1 VAGIKQVADM
11 NIGAM
16 YPGTFD
22 PFTNGH
28 EEIVRRAAK
37 IYSRVVIAIAA
48 SNRKSPLFTLE
59 ERLGLA
65 QQVVANLDNVE
76 VISYEGLTVQA
87 ARENNLQ
94 VVIRGLRAVADY
106 EYELQL
112 ANMNRHLEPDVETV
126 FLTPTERTTFI
137 SSTLVREIAV
147 MNGDVSDF
155 VQPAVKAALDAKFS

>member
-1 VAGIKQVADM
+1 M

-37 IYSRVVIAIAA
+37 IYSRVVVAIAA
-48 SNRKSPLFTLE
+48 SNRKAPLFTLD
-59 ERLGLA
+59 ERISLA
-65 QQVVANLDNVE
+65 QQVLAQFDNVE
-76 VISYEGLTVQA
+76 VVGYEGLTVQV
-87 ARENNLQ
+87 ARERDLQ

-112 ANMNRHLEPDVETV
+112 ANMNRHLEPGIETV

-137 SSTLVREIAV
+137 SSTLVREVAA
-147 MNGDVSDF
+147 MGGDVTAF
-155 VQPAVKAALDAKFS
+155 VRPQIKQALDAKNC

>member
-1 VAGIKQVADM
+1 M

-28 EEIVRRAAK
+28 EEIVRRAAR
-37 IYSRVVIAIAA
+37 IYSRVVIAIAV

-59 ERLGLA
+59 ERIALA
-65 QQVVANLDNVE
+65 QQVLGGIDNVE
-76 VISYEGLTVQA
+76 VIGYKGLTVQA
-87 ARENNLQ
+87 AREHDLQ

-112 ANMNRHLEPDVETV
+112 ANMNRHLEPEVETI
-126 FLTPTERTTFI
+126 FLTPTEKTTFI
-137 SSTLVREIAV
+137 SSTLVREIAA
-147 MNGDVSDF
+147 MNGDVSAF
-155 VQPAVKAALDAKFS
+155 VSPVVNAALDAKYS